1 MPPLLALPT
10 VVLPR
15 TDARHPLIPSLLSA
29 DNEVNLHSVLLDL
42 RRAATASA
50 SNEDLLAFAEA
61 ACEALASVDQDVALA
76 TAARPH
82 EERDACQA
90 LVADKRIASGEM
102 AGDETLNPSILVPLL
117 RRATRLS
124 CKDPELGERLLDA
137 IGTLIASLSGH
148 GEHTYRID
156 LGAAVAGAPL
166 LLRHVPGGQAIGV
179 RFWPVARLLIGAC
192 AAGWAGLRIAGR
204 TVLELGCGTGAVG
217 IACAALGS
225 SEVWCTDSDIDALV
239 LAARNATANGAIG
252 NGAAAVRVGKLDV
265 CNELEADRP
274 HGMPRHFGLVVAAIV
289 DDEPEGA
296 VSAAA
301 LRVAARHVNPADP
314 HARVLCCFGQTR
326 RAALRGS
333 EASYEAAVRLGESVL
348 HSGLRVLAKE
358 HVPAD
363 AQSDEL
369 LMLLL
374 APAGQGEESSSA
386 VESVHVPVEID
397 ASATPTGLAPVKWVR
412 PAAQS
417 LLDNGLCVLRRP
429 SLIPAD
435 LVERCRRDAR
445 PRLDRLLRLAEQA
458 RASETAT
465 AGAVAGEAANEGVGA
480 GAAPIRFQELY
491 SRAPWEHRFDVTVLQ
506 RLSAVMH
513 GEPSAAMDDEPWRE
527 LLAALDALVRPVL
540 AASGIFA
547 GADDMSADDIC
558 VDAVGFVLSCP
569 GAPGQMWHPDT
580 EVRAG
585 LVNAFVPLV
594 PLSDANGPTALAL
607 CSHVPPRPK
616 CPSVV
621 YPLLCAGEVL
631 LFDWRT
637 WHRGCAN
644 RSSADRPVA
653 YVTYARRG
661 VEGAS
666 YKRAFP
672 SLERGSARTSDVL

>member
-1 MPPLLALPT
+1 M
-10 VVLPR
+10 
-15 TDARHPLIPSLLSA
+15 I
-29 DNEVNLHSVLLDL
+29 E
-42 RRAATASA
+42 ASSNWAGPA

-124 CKDPELGERLLDA
+124 CKDPSLEN
-137 IGTLIASLSGH
+137 ASLMLLVLSSRAFLAMAS
-148 GEHTYRID
+148 TPTID

-225 SEVWCTDSDIDALV
+225 SEVWCTDSDMDALV

-348 HSGLRVLAKE
+348 HSGLRVLRT
-358 HVPAD
+358 H
-363 AQSDEL
+363 
-369 LMLLL
+369 
-374 APAGQGEESSSA
+374 
-386 VESVHVPVEID
+386 
-397 ASATPTGLAPVKWVR
+397 T
-412 PAAQS
+412 
-417 LLDNGLCVLRRP
+417 
-429 SLIPAD
+429 IPA
-435 LVERCRRDAR
+435 L
-445 PRLDRLLRLAEQA
+445 PR
-458 RASETAT
+458 
-465 AGAVAGEAANEGVGA
+465 
-480 GAAPIRFQELY
+480 
-491 SRAPWEHRFDVTVLQ
+491 
-506 RLSAVMH
+506 M
-513 GEPSAAMDDEPWRE
+513 
-527 LLAALDALVRPVL
+527 
-540 AASGIFA
+540 
-547 GADDMSADDIC
+547 
-558 VDAVGFVLSCP
+558 
-569 GAPGQMWHPDT
+569 
-580 EVRAG
+580 
-585 LVNAFVPLV
+585 
-594 PLSDANGPTALAL
+594 
-607 CSHVPPRPK
+607 
-616 CPSVV
+616 
-621 YPLLCAGEVL
+621 
-631 LFDWRT
+631 
-637 WHRGCAN
+637 
-644 RSSADRPVA
+644 
-653 YVTYARRG
+653 
-661 VEGAS
+661 
-666 YKRAFP
+666 
-672 SLERGSARTSDVL
+672 